1 MKRRLFRLIK
11 RLFVFLHVDN
21 YLANKFHKSESKI
34 LGRLIPD
41 PSYYPASHEVHV
53 KRHGVFF
60 RLFPADFS
68 QWQIYSSD
76 NFSHVKAALKILDS
90 AEEAIILDIGG
101 NCGHF
106 SLVLAEEIR
115 KKNQNYRIV
124 TFEPNPRIFGY
135 LQHNLRQ
142 NPQLS
147 DKILL
152 LNKAVG
158 KEKGVLELQVP
169 LRNSG
174 AGSLV
179 RNYEHEPH
187 QKFSVDILSV
197 DDYLLNNKLPV
208 RFIKIDVENFELFV
222 LQGAINTINYHKP
235 AIYLEISGKDSDSRE
250 NIVQLLKNCGYNIYT
265 EKDCKY
271 IPYIN
276 NYTNQENL
284 MDIFAV
290 HQIKKQPV

>member
-11 RLFVFLHVDN
+11 RLFVLLHVDD
-21 YLANKFHKSESKI
+21 YLANKFHKSESKV
-34 LGRLIPD
+34 LRRLIPD
-41 PSYYPASHEVHV
+41 PSYYLSGHEVKV
-53 KRHGVFF
+53 KRHGVLF
-60 RLFPADFS
+60 RLFPSDYS

-90 AEEAIILDIGG
+90 DEEALVLDIGG

-106 SLVLAEEIR
+106 SLVFAEKIR
-115 KKNQNYRIV
+115 SKNQNYNII
-124 TFEPNPRIFGY
+124 TFEPNPRIFSY
-135 LQHNLRQ
+135 LQYNLNQ
-142 NPQLS
+142 NPHLK
-147 DKILL
+147 DLVLL

-158 KEKGVLELQVP
+158 KEKGMLELQVP

-235 AIYLEISGKDSDSRE
+235 AIYLEINRKDSDSRE
-250 NIVQLLKNCGYNIYT
+250 NIIQLLNGCGYNIYT
-265 EKDCKY
+265 ECNCTY
-271 IPYIN
+271 IPYN
-276 NYTNQENL
+276 NNNFHQEKL

-290 HQIKKQPV
+290 HNINKQPI

>member
-1 MKRRLFRLIK
+1 MKRKLFRLIK
-11 RLFVFLHVDN
+11 RVFVILRIDDI
-21 YLANKFHKSESKI
+21 LANKYHKSESKV

-41 PSYYPASHEVHV
+41 PSYYPESHEVNV

-60 RLFPADFS
+60 RLFPSDFS

-76 NFSHVKAALKILDS
+76 NFSHVRAALEILTS
-90 AEEAIILDIGG
+90 NEEAIVLDIGG

-106 SLVLAEEIR
+106 SLILAEEIR
-115 KKNQNYRIV
+115 SRNQNYQII

-135 LQHNLRQ
+135 LQYNLNQ
-142 NPQLS
+142 NPELK
-147 DKILL
+147 DFILL

-158 KEKGVLELQVP
+158 KEEGVLELQVP

-187 QKFSVDILSV
+187 QKFSVDIVSV

-222 LQGAINTINYHKP
+222 LQGALNSINYHKP
-235 AIYLEISGKDSDSRE
+235 AIYLEISGKDSNSRDS
-250 NIVQLLKNCGYNIYT
+250 IVDLLKSCGYNIYT
-265 EKDCKY
+265 EQNKRY
-271 IPYIN
+271 VPYNN
-276 NYTNQENL
+276 NYKHQEDL

-290 HQIKKQPV
+290 HSNNKQPV